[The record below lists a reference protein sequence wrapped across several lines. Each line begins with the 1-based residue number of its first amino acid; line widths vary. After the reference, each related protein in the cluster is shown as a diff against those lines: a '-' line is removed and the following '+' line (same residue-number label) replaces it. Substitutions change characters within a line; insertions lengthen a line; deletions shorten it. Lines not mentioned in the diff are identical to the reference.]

1 MDKKAKQILF
11 NTYWST
17 KGWKSEK
24 FTDPQDFEYAK
35 KMGLMF
41 DKLSISHDDCV
52 KRIIKA
58 ANGISKEQ
66 IAQAFLSSL
75 SLHKL
80 EWRSGIAS
88 YNAAKSIKSHKYK
101 PVATGHG
108 FDENG
113 RPANFS
119 YRSLWE

>member
-88 YNAAKSIKSHKYK
+88 YNAAKSIYK
-101 PVATGHG
+101 QEFQELLIAHPC
-108 FDENG
+108 
-113 RPANFS
+113 
-119 YRSLWE
+119 LI